1 MFRFLLLLAA
11 ASHGNVLRE
20 ETSRSNC
27 KDTANGAKDPY
38 NDGCEWYDENPRGC
52 GKYDD
57 GDFKSNDMCCSC
69 GGGSKDG
76 SGGSDVQC
84 GIKPNS
90 IVGGSEATA
99 YSLPWQVALVPSW
112 SDQPY
117 CGGTLIG
124 PQHVLTAAHCMGN
137 SINVMVGEHDSNSNK
152 DGVRHKVCGTT
163 SHPSY
168 NTNTLNYDYAI
179 VRLSKPVEFGT
190 RVAPAC
196 LPDKE
201 AYPSDSLVG
210 KSLTVSGWGRT
221 IYQGNQSPVLKTIEV
236 PGISA
241 SDCKQAYGSPPNFYP
256 SITDAMLCAQS
267 APGGEDGGV
276 CQGDSGGPLTF
287 TDGLPAR
294 EFIVGVVSWGANCGK
309 AQYPGVY
316 ARVTHVRDWIDEQM
330 AIKC

>member
-1 MFRFLLLLAA
+1 M
-11 ASHGNVLRE
+11 G
-20 ETSRSNC
+20 
-27 KDTANGAKDPY
+27 
-38 NDGCEWYDENPRGC
+38 
-52 GKYDD
+52 
-57 GDFKSNDMCCSC
+57 
-69 GGGSKDG
+69 
-76 SGGSDVQC
+76 
-84 GIKPNS
+84 
-90 IVGGSEATA
+90 
-99 YSLPWQVALVPSW
+99 LVPSW
-112 SDQPY
+112 SDKPY

-137 SINVMVGEHDSNSNK
+137 SINVMVGEHDYSNNK

-168 NTNTLNYDYAI
+168 NSNTVNYDFAI

-196 LPDKE
+196 LPDKK
-201 AYPSDSLVG
+201 AYPGDSLVG

-221 IYQGNQSPVLKTIEV
+221 IYQGNQSPVLKTIEL
-236 PGISA
+236 PGLSTA
-241 SDCKQAYGSPPNFYP
+241 DCKQAYSGPQYPP
-256 SITDAMLCAQS
+256 ITDSMLCVQP
-267 APGGEDGGV
+267 APGGEDGGS
-276 CQGDSGGPLTF
+276 CQGDSGGKMEWLNANFFKLSNLYNVIVAILIKKELNWMFLILGPLTY

-294 EFIVGVVSWGANCGK
+294 EFIVGVVSWGVNCGK